1 MMTLRFVLSSITEEA
16 VGDSPLT
23 NMAFSLSYIS
33 LLKYEFVYIFL
44 LNDIEVGFHVE
55 FNNCS
60 SLFEKCST
68 QLLTIILPSKFY
80 LLYTK

>member
-44 LNDIEVGFHVE
+44 LNDIEVG
-55 FNNCS
+55 
-60 SLFEKCST
+60 SLLLASM
-68 QLLTIILPSKFY
+68 LSLTIVHHFLKNALP
-80 LLYTK
+80 